1 MREGVSPTR
10 GAKIVDLR
18 PVPATYQT
26 SRAKKRKPPPGPSI
40 KLAPRQGKFRF
51 PLEKGFIFPL
61 DLLLFFFETNNL
73 IGCTVQNLAKP
84 FQGMH
89 GNALAVFKIIDG
101 SWIDA
106 VLVDERISAD
116 ALLIHGFP

>member
-40 KLAPRQGKFRF
+40 KFAPRQGTFASLCKRDSTLPLAPIKFAPRQ
-51 PLEKGFIFPL
+51 GIFASLWKRDTPSIKSL
-61 DLLLFFFETNNL
+61 PFAKKINFFLMIF
-73 IGCTVQNLAKP
+73 
-84 FQGMH
+84 
-89 GNALAVFKIIDG
+89 
-101 SWIDA
+101 
-106 VLVDERISAD
+106 
-116 ALLIHGFP
+116 